1 MFFQYFGGMPSLL
14 EYYEL
19 TRDPILRDAIVK
31 YADRSKGDIVDGG
44 DRDKYGPILAQAFAA
59 RYADHPESYRHD
71 LAQRLVAMDQMAF
84 QTFPEDRSHWTGLS
98 APVTHYPVSLFWLN
112 SEGYVLSS
120 LDKEPTLSAEQI
132 KSIKDKAVY
141 HGQLEKGQP
150 LTQIPVEKESWQTD
164 YDNPSVTSYTTCSR
178 PLEP

>member
-1 MFFQYFGGMPSLL
+1 
-14 EYYEL
+14 
-19 TRDPILRDAIVK
+19 
-31 YADRSKGDIVDGG
+31 
-44 DRDKYGPILAQAFAA
+44 
-59 RYADHPESYRHD
+59 
-71 LAQRLVAMDQMAF
+71 
-84 QTFPEDRSHWTGLS
+84 
-98 APVTHYPVSLFWLN
+98 
-112 SEGYVLSS
+112 VLSS